1 MAVKATLLPEK
12 RQKKDK
18 NTQKNPPQKQP
29 STRNMSCFSLAREMN
44 LATCSTWHWISQ
56 RASDSSC
63 RPLAAARKSPFALLL
78 TEAQH
83 LWEMFKGAPACNRA
97 LPRAQLMSSTQEG
110 WAEPAQGYL
119 PVGGVCKLIR
129 EISSFR
135 LTLLFIGS
143 FSLTAPRIIV

>member
-1 MAVKATLLPEK
+1 
-12 RQKKDK
+12 
-18 NTQKNPPQKQP
+18 
-29 STRNMSCFSLAREMN
+29 MSCFSLAREMN

-63 RPLAAARKSPFALLL
+63 RPLAAARKSSFALLL

-97 LPRAQLMSSTQEG
+97 LPRAQFMSNTQEG

-119 PVGGVCKLIR
+119 PVGGVCKLIGESPHLGWHFYLSAVLALQPPEPSISCGR
-129 EISSFR
+129 EKIAAGIPFV
-135 LTLLFIGS
+135 LCKEVTYIFC
-143 FSLTAPRIIV
+143 